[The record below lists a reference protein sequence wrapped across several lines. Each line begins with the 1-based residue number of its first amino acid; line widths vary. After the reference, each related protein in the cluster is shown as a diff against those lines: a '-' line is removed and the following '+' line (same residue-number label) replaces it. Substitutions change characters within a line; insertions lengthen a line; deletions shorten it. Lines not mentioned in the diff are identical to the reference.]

1 MNTGERLLSKQGFL
15 CAEKVIANLKKN
27 SISHSLHKETNQF
40 NRSIG
45 TTPSLL
51 ITQFFPLK
59 LDANRRFLEEIL
71 CFLIL
76 LYVIVNYI
84 HAPNQFGKQITS
96 DNKKKKFK
104 KIKENKYSK
113 RSREIFTSIILQS
126 SN

>member
-1 MNTGERLLSKQGFL
+1 MCRKGYCQF
-15 CAEKVIANLKKN
+15 KKKTLFRIPSTRKPIN
-27 SISHSLHKETNQF
+27 SIDQLA
-40 NRSIG
+40 
-45 TTPSLL
+45 TTPSLP